1 MAQLITLLLC
11 GCAASLNSG
20 TPVGSNEVGSA
31 IGPQSAAQP
40 PVSAVGKNSVG
51 TFTSVSTTET
61 EGYKLGPLDILDIT
75 VFNVPELSKT
85 VQIAQTGTINLPLIG
100 ETPAAGKTT
109 QDLERALAAK
119 LGAQYLQ
126 NPQVTVLVKEYNS
139 QKVTVSG
146 AVRKPGVYS
155 ITSRT
160 SLMQIVAMAG
170 DFEGVSDSTVLI
182 LRTTDG
188 KRLAA
193 KFDVSA
199 IQAGRASD
207 PNVQAGDMVIAG
219 TSAIKS
225 GFNYILKAIP
235 IAGLWAVL

>member
-1 MAQLITLLLC
+1 M
-11 GCAASLNSG
+11 
-20 TPVGSNEVGSA
+20 
-31 IGPQSAAQP
+31 GPPPDVVQP
-40 PVSAVGKNSVG
+40 PARTSIKNA
-51 TFTSVSTTET
+51 TFTSVNTTET

-109 QDLERALAAK
+109 QELERTLTAK

-146 AVRKPGVYS
+146 AVRKPGVYA

-170 DFEGVSDSTVLI
+170 DFENVSDSTVLI

-207 PNVQAGDMVIAG
+207 PNIQAGDMVIAG